1 LVLCNLEKIKP
12 MVQKKFIRRILREK
26 VMQILYAYEMN
37 NENLET
43 TKNGILSNIE
53 LPEDREFAEQ
63 ILRSVIIH
71 QSELDEEIK
80 KRVNNWEIERIA
92 MIDRILMRMG
102 MCELAYLPDI
112 PPKVSINEAI
122 EIAKN
127 FSTASS
133 GKFINGILDG
143 FLSDLKKSGK
153 LNKTGRGLLDETPAK
168 PQPPQ

>member
-1 LVLCNLEKIKP
+1 MRI
-12 MVQKKFIRRILREK
+12 MAQKKFIRRILREK
-26 VMQILYAYEMN
+26 VMQILYAYELN

-43 TKNGILSNIE
+43 TKNGILSDISQ
-53 LPEDREFAEQ
+53 PEDREFAEK
-63 ILRSVIIH
+63 LLHCVVLH
-71 QSELDEEIK
+71 QGELDDEIK
-80 KRVNNWEIERIA
+80 KRVSNWEIERIA
-92 MIDRILMRMG
+92 MIDRILMRIG

-143 FLSDLKKSGK
+143 FLNDLKKDGK
-153 LNKTGRGLLDETPAK
+153 LNKSGRGLINETPSK
-168 PQPPQ
+168 PL

>member
-1 LVLCNLEKIKP
+1 
-12 MVQKKFIRRILREK
+12 MTQKKFIRRILREK

-43 TKNGILSNIE
+43 TKNGMLSNIE
-53 LPEDREFAEQ
+53 LPEDREFADKL
-63 ILRSVIIH
+63 LRCVVLH
-71 QSELDEEIK
+71 QSEMDDEIK
-80 KRVNNWEIERIA
+80 KRVSNWEIERIA
-92 MIDRILMRMG
+92 MLDRILMRMG

-143 FLSDLKKSGK
+143 FLTDLKKTGK
-153 LNKTGRGLLDETPAK
+153 LNKTGRGLIDETLRK
-168 PQPPQ
+168 PLS

>member
-1 LVLCNLEKIKP
+1 
-12 MVQKKFIRRILREK
+12 
-26 VMQILYAYEMN
+26 MN
-37 NENLET
+37 IENLET

-71 QSELDEEIK
+71 QNELDEEIK
-80 KRVNNWEIERIA
+80 KRVSNWEIERIA

-153 LNKTGRGLLDETPAK
+153 LNKTGRGLLDETPVK

>member
-1 LVLCNLEKIKP
+1 
-12 MVQKKFIRRILREK
+12 MAQKKFIRRILREK
-26 VMQILYAYEMN
+26 VMQILYAYELN

-43 TKNGILSNIE
+43 TKNGILSDISQ
-53 LPEDREFAEQ
+53 PEDREFAEK
-63 ILRSVIIH
+63 LLHCVVLH
-71 QSELDEEIK
+71 QGEMDDEIK
-80 KRVNNWEIERIA
+80 KRVSNWEIERIA
-92 MIDRILMRMG
+92 MIDRILMRIG

-143 FLSDLKKSGK
+143 FLNDLKKDGK
-153 LNKTGRGLLDETPAK
+153 LNKSGRGLINETPSK
-168 PQPPQ
+168 PL

>member
-1 LVLCNLEKIKP
+1 
-12 MVQKKFIRRILREK
+12 MAQKKFIRRILREK
-26 VMQILYAYEMN
+26 VMQILYAYELN

-43 TKNGILSNIE
+43 TKNGILSDISQ
-53 LPEDREFAEQ
+53 PEDREFAEK
-63 ILRSVIIH
+63 LLHCVVLH
-71 QSELDEEIK
+71 QGELDDEIK
-80 KRVNNWEIERIA
+80 KRVSNWEIERIA
-92 MIDRILMRMG
+92 MIDRILMRIG

-143 FLSDLKKSGK
+143 FLNDLKKDGK
-153 LNKTGRGLLDETPAK
+153 LNKSGRGLINETPSK
-168 PQPPQ
+168 PL